1 MFGLVPSTAGAWDSC
16 GLVDRS
22 SRLDFQVPGTEC
34 WVSLSLVVWAH
45 LGHWTSLSLVSQY
58 AKWEAK
64 GELTG
69 VPPKGAHAPQ
79 WLKKMLCS
87 HFKLHLFIFFKTNK
101 HSGLL
106 YLSLYQP
113 LQDPCVWMEAIA
125 RTRAFTLQWPTSI
138 LLGWMAF
145 LSCCIATFPVS

>member
-69 VPPKGAHAPQ
+69 VPPKGAHAPR

-87 HFKLHLFIFFKTNK
+87 HFKLHLFIFFKQTNIVDFYIC
-101 HSGLL
+101 L
-106 YLSLYQP
+106 YINLSWTPVSEWKL
-113 LQDPCVWMEAIA
+113 
-125 RTRAFTLQWPTSI
+125 
-138 LLGWMAF
+138 LLGPELL
-145 LSCCIATFPVS
+145 LSSDQHQFCLAGWLSSAVA